1 MSFERTGCGAHLQP
15 VQEPVQELVLA
26 ALRFARVPHKTQMLW
41 LSFGILAAATF
52 PQLASAQTAPA
63 QPALAQPADLVLRN
77 GRIVTLEPSA
87 PEAQGLAARGGK
99 IIAVG
104 SNQAVDALTGPSTR
118 VIDLKG
124 RLAVPGFIEGHGHFT
139 ELGASKMM
147 LDLRAAKNWDEIVAI
162 VAVAARDAKPGAW
175 ILGSGFH
182 QAKWD
187 RTPEPNVRGFPLHES
202 LSRVSPRN
210 PVWLTHASGHAGFAN
225 AEAMRQAG
233 IDKNTPDPPGGEILR
248 DSRGDPTGLFNER
261 AQELIEHVLD
271 SYREHR
277 PQAEAEADLRQQI
290 ELAERECLSKGITTF
305 EDAGSSFDTVDLFRK
320 MAEQGKLDVRLWVM
334 LRAPQAELEAKLRR
348 YYMVGDGDQHLT
360 VRAIKEYMDG
370 ALGSRGAWLLAPYS
384 DLPEDAP
391 NRTGINVEQLPYIR
405 KTAELAIANGFQ
417 LCTHAIG
424 DRANREVLNLYQ
436 AVFREHPEKHPEK
449 KDLRW
454 RIEHA
459 QHLDPADIPRFG
471 ELGVIAAMQGIH
483 CTSDGPFVIARLGR
497 ERAEAGAYVWQKLM
511 KSGAV
516 VANGTDTPVE
526 DVDPIQCYYAS
537 VSRRLKDG
545 TVLFP
550 DQRMSRM
557 EALRSYTINNA
568 YAAFEEGSKGSLK
581 AGKLADVTVL
591 SRDILKL
598 PESEIPPAK
607 VDYTIVGGKVMYA
620 RGQPKAGAA
629 RSRVISSPAEPR

>member
-1 MSFERTGCGAHLQP
+1 MTDDLEGRPYLMIVVAFETKLMWLALVFGA
-15 VQEPVQELVLA
+15 
-26 ALRFARVPHKTQMLW
+26 
-41 LSFGILAAATF
+41 GI
-52 PQLASAQTAPA
+52 
-63 QPALAQPADLVLRN
+63 ALAQPADLVLRS
-77 GRIVTLEPSA
+77 GKIVTLEQGA
-87 PEAQGLAARGGK
+87 PEAQALAARDGR

-104 SNQAVDALTGPSTR
+104 SNKTMDALVGPSTR
-118 VIDLKG
+118 VIDLDG
-124 RLAVPGFIEGHGHFT
+124 RLAIPGFIEGHGHFT

-147 LDLRAAKNWDEIVAI
+147 LDLRGAKNWDQIVAM
-162 VAVAARDAKPGAW
+162 VAAAAREAKPGTW

-187 RTPEPNVRGFPLHES
+187 RAPLPNVRGFPVHES
-202 LSRVSPRN
+202 LSRVSVRN
-210 PVWLTHASGHAGFAN
+210 PVWLMHASGHAGFAN
-225 AEAMRQAG
+225 AEALRQAG
-233 IDKNTPDPPGGEILR
+233 IDVNTPDPPGGEILR
-248 DSRGDPTGLFNER
+248 DEHGQPTGLLNEA
-261 AQELIEHVLD
+261 AQELVERVLE
-271 SYREHR
+271 SYRAR
-277 PQAEAEADLRQQI
+277 RSAAEAEAETRQQI
-290 ELAERECLSKGITTF
+290 TLAERECLSKGITTF
-305 EDAGSSFDTVDLFRK
+305 EDAGSPLATVDLFRK
-320 MAEQGKLDVRLWVM
+320 MAEQGELGLRMWVM
-334 LRAPQAELEAKLRR
+334 LRAPQSELAANLWR
-348 YYMVGDGDQHLT
+348 YYMLGVGGDHLT

-384 DLPEDAP
+384 DLPANAP
-391 NRTGINVEQLPYIR
+391 HRSGMNVEEPQYIQ
-405 KTAELAIANGFQ
+405 KTAELAIDNGFQ

-424 DRANREVLNLYQ
+424 DRANREVLNLYE
-436 AVFREHPEKHPEK
+436 AVFREHPEKK
-449 KDLRW
+449 NLRW

-545 TVLFP
+545 TVFFP

-568 YAAFEEGSKGSLK
+568 YAAFEEGIKGSLK
-581 AGKLADVTVL
+581 VGKLADVTVL
-591 SRDILKL
+591 SADILTM
-598 PESEIPPAK
+598 PESQIPSAK
-607 VDYTIVGGKVMYA
+607 VDYTIVGGKVMYQ
-620 RGQPKAGAA
+620 REG
-629 RSRVISSPAEPR
+629 R